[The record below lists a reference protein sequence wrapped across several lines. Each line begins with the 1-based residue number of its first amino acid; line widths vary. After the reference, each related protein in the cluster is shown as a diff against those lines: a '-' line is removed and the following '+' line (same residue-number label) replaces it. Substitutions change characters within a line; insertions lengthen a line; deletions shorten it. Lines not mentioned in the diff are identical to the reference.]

1 MFKILEEKSPLF
13 FPYSIPP
20 HAPPGHGRGV
30 GGRGK
35 RGPDTRPRGNME
47 GRGGSHST
55 EGEDKKRRALQR
67 THFYNMA
74 EKLITSTSSLM
85 LEALGLEALF
95 KLRVWQTG
103 VFFFKLRKG

>member
-1 MFKILEEKSPLF
+1 MHPRATE
-13 FPYSIPP
+13 
-20 HAPPGHGRGV
+20 GGWG
-30 GGRGK
+30 GGRVK
-35 RGPDTRPRGNME
+35 KGPDTRPRGNME

-103 VFFFKLRKG
+103 VFF

>member
-20 HAPPGHGRGV
+20 MHPRATE
-30 GGRGK
+30 GGGK
-35 RGPDTRPRGNME
+35 GKKGPDTRPRGNME
-47 GRGGSHST
+47 GRVGSHST

-103 VFFFKLRKG
+103 VFF